1 MKARLD
7 YASGACK
14 KVETLEEEL
23 RCLKQSR
30 EAALQEA
37 ETWKNE
43 ALRTGNK
50 RSRLAT
56 SPSSGQKMPVAATSA
71 PSKERAGAGIGHLRE
86 LHNLEVDALKGM
98 RLQELNWR
106 REAEQENE
114 RLKEQQREM
123 ERENVRLKG
132 ELAKREAGK
141 HTPLSSFR
149 ERLDE
154 VETAAGG
161 SGSKT
166 TRKKKVGGG
175 IDDGTNNDRDAFL
188 REARKEFRNLKK
200 DDVMEICLKEGIK
213 YTTLTETV
221 SEIIA
226 KRADRAF
233 GKKVAVQEISDDLGA
248 GAQVDGKNDG
258 RDSATS

>member
-1 MKARLD
+1 M
-7 YASGACK
+7 
-14 KVETLEEEL
+14 EEEL
-23 RCLKQSR
+23 CTLKQAR
-30 EAALQEA
+30 EVALQEA
-37 ETWKNE
+37 EAWKKE
-43 ALRTGNK
+43 ALKSGNK

-56 SPSSGQKMPVAATSA
+56 SPSSGLEIPSAATCA
-71 PSKERAGAGIGHLRE
+71 PSKERRNSRLRE

-114 RLKEQQREM
+114 KLKEQQREI
-123 ERENVRLKG
+123 ERENAKLKE
-132 ELAKREAGK
+132 ELARREVAK

-154 VETAAGG
+154 ADAGVGG

-166 TRKKKVGGG
+166 VRTKKMGGSN
-175 IDDGTNNDRDAFL
+175 DDNEREAFL

-200 DDVMEICLKEGIK
+200 DYVMEICMREGVK

-221 SEIIA
+221 TEIIA
-226 KRADRAF
+226 KRGERAF
-233 GKKVAVQEISDDLGA
+233 GKKAAVQEISDDLGD
-248 GAQVDGKNDG
+248 GARNDGKGDG
-258 RDSATS
+258 RNSATS